1 MRKPN
6 INTIRSI
13 TPMIY
18 AYTTPEIA
26 RHTGWT
32 KIGYTEQDVETRIKQ
47 QTHTAD
53 VKWNLEWKGNALFD
67 DGSGERFTDKDFHA
81 YLRKSGIEQ
90 ELGKNNEWFHIT
102 GSESKLKFYDFRADH
117 GILKSQSAIIVYQLR
132 KEQEDAVNKTLA
144 YKNNHTNGEFLWNA
158 KPRFGKTLSVYDFCK
173 KSNAKTVLVVTNR
186 PAIANSWYEDYMKFL
201 GTESGYL
208 FVSEVNALKG
218 KPCVLSRS
226 EYTASI
232 IAHGD
237 DDNYGNCIEFVS
249 LQDIKG
255 SKYFSTKGI
264 DKLREVAE
272 MNWDILVI
280 DEAHE
285 GVDTY
290 KTDVAFDRINRKF
303 TLHLS
308 GTPFKALANNKF
320 EDNAIFN
327 WTYADEQKAKRDW
340 DVTSEQENPYAALPR
355 LNLFTYQMSEIIKD
369 ELQKGV
375 EIDGETEEYA
385 FDLNEFFSTVNGRF
399 KYDSS
404 VDKFLNALITQ
415 EKFPFSTPELRDKLK
430 HTFWLLNRVDSA
442 KALAE
447 KLQNHDVFKD
457 YKIILAAGDGKIDD
471 VEETKKSYDKVIEA
485 IKNYDKTIT
494 LSVGQLTTGVTIPEW
509 TAVLMLS
516 NVKSPSLYM
525 QAAFRAQ
532 NPCLFKNGSS
542 YERKE
547 NAYVFDFDPA
557 RTLTIFEEFANDLST
572 DTSAGRGDTET
583 RKKRVKELLNFF
595 PVIGEDEK
603 GELIE
608 LDAEK
613 VLTIPR
619 KIRSVEVVRRGFMS
633 NFLFQN
639 ISQIFSAPQAVVD
652 IISKF
657 NPVNESEGKVNI
669 SKEAKK
675 DLSLNKEGEVD
686 ISEDIIIGVTK
697 DVFGD
702 KIYVPTENITSTI
715 TDIVNKPE
723 KTQNA
728 LDELKSNAH
737 SQMTS
742 NILTA
747 AKDTYGSN
755 MKTADK
761 RKLETKMNNA
771 ADTLIDTSFTNYTI
785 DKNIIEQNRTDALLS
800 SNQTG
805 RSTEEINREFD
816 QKIAEATTLFQ
827 ETLKT
832 GLEDL
837 VEESKKD
844 VVKTV
849 ETNIRERK
857 KDEIEEN
864 VRDHL
869 RGFSRTIP
877 SFLMA
882 YDDNNVTL
890 KNFDKIIP
898 NKVFEEVT
906 SITLEQFIFLRDG
919 GTYIDSNTGEE
930 KSFNGHLFDE
940 VVFDDSVKEFLSL
953 KNKLSNYFDESND
966 EDIFDYIPPQKTNQI
981 FTPKTIVKKMV
992 DMLESENPGCFDD
1005 SNKTFIDLYMKSG
1018 LYISEVVK
1026 RLYQSDEM
1034 KRLYPDKY
1042 DRLKHIFEK
1051 QVYGLAPTEII
1062 YKIST
1067 SYILGFDEDMKITK
1081 HNFKQVDALPYAK
1094 EGNLKE
1100 KLDEIYGK

>member
-1 MRKPN
+1 MQKPN

-117 GILKSQSAIIVYQLR
+117 GILKSQSTIIVYQLR

-186 PAIANSWYEDYMKFL
+186 PAIANSWYEDYMKFI

-385 FDLNEFFSTVNGRF
+385 FDLNEFFSTINGRF

-471 VEETKKSYDKVIEA
+471 VEETKKSYDNVIEA

-583 RKKRVKELLNFF
+583 RKKHVKELLNFF

-657 NPVNESEGKVNI
+657 NPVNESESKVNI
-669 SKEAKK
+669 SKETKK
-675 DLSLNKEGEVD
+675 NLSLNKEGEVD
-686 ISEDIIIGVTK
+686 VSEDIIIGVTK

-702 KIYVPTENITSTI
+702 KIFAPTEDITSTI

-728 LDELKSNAH
+728 LDVLKSNTH

-742 NILTA
+742 NILTV
-747 AKDTYGSN
+747 AKDTYGSD

-771 ADTLIDTSFTNYTI
+771 ADILIDTSFTNYTI

-816 QKIAEATTLFQ
+816 QKIADATTLFQ

-882 YDDNNVTL
+882 YGDNNVTL

-898 NKVFEEVT
+898 DKVFEEVT
-906 SITLEQFIFLRDG
+906 SITLDQFIFLRDG

-1018 LYISEVVK
+1018 LYISEIVK
-1026 RLYQSDEM
+1026 RLYQSNEM